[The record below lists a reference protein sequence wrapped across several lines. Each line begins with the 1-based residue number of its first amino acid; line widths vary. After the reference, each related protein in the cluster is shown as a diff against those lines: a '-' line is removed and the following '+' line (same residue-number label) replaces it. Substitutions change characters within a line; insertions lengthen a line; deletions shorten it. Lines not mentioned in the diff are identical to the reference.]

1 MLITHENILHRF
13 SQNLEWA
20 TGIDLA
26 TAWANSNEGLR
37 TLKASKKRTASLEI
51 RSLIGLWGTPTTP
64 RALRTLAGMGE
75 LRVADA
81 RRRFHPKVYVFR
93 GEGRSVA
100 WIGSANFTSGGFGMN
115 EEALFETSD
124 TETVE
129 SWFDRLWEQ
138 CGPLGEYAINNYA
151 ENYSES
157 RKENRPRPPS
167 RLPLAV
173 DSTPMQLLGKV
184 DNWRSYVKALEQ
196 CDRWWS
202 ERHPWSVLGEQYSWS
217 ETIQDLHDVVKQ
229 EDWRELSDDDPS
241 RLLGLT
247 EKTGFWALLGG
258 MRPIALETVFVRNRE
273 KIQDIVLRIVHAND
287 SEFPGL
293 AIKAYEE
300 LKHLKDVGPG
310 IATRLLALARPGRFV
325 SLNKASAVGLA
336 QHFGLKSTNLETLGK
351 PKNYGRLLEE
361 IYDQTW
367 FREPAPE
374 NAREETICG
383 MRTALLD
390 CFVYD
395 KQLPG

>member
-1 MLITHENILHRF
+1 MK
-13 SQNLEWA
+13 A
-20 TGIDLA
+20 
-26 TAWANSNEGLR
+26 LR
-37 TLKASKKRTASLEI
+37 DQAASLKV
-51 RSLIGLWGTPTTP
+51 RSVVGLWGNTTTP
-64 RALRTLAGMGE
+64 GALRTLADMGE

-81 RRRFHPKVYVFR
+81 SRRFHPKVYVFR

-138 CGPLGEYAINNYA
+138 CGPLDEYAINNYA
-151 ENYSES
+151 ENYAES
-157 RKENRPRPPS
+157 RKENRPRPPA
-167 RLPLAV
+167 RRPVAV

-229 EDWRELSDDDPS
+229 EDWRELSDDDRS
-241 RLLGLT
+241 RLLGRT
-247 EKTGFWALLGG
+247 EKTGNWALLGG
-258 MRPIALETVFVRNRE
+258 MRPIALKTVFDDHRE
-273 KIQDIVLRIVHAND
+273 TIQKTVLQVVAAND
-287 SEFPGL
+287 AVFPDV
-293 AIKAYEE
+293 AIKAYED
-300 LKHLKDVGPG
+300 LVGVDRVGPG
-310 IATRLLALARPGRFV
+310 IATRLLALARPDRFV
-325 SLNKASAVGLA
+325 SLNEASAVGLA
-336 QHFGLKSTNLETLGK
+336 QYFGLKSTNLETLGK
-351 PKNYGRLLEE
+351 PENYGRLLEE
-361 IYDQTW
+361 IYGQTW
-367 FREPAPE
+367 FRKPAPE

-395 KQLPG
+395 KQLPD